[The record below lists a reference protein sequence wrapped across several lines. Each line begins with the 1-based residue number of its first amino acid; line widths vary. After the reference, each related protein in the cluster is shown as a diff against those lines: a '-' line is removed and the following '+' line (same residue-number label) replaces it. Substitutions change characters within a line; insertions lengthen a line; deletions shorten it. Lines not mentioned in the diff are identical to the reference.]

1 MLKSKNKLLHK
12 ALAFVLTFSLLATL
26 VSFNFT
32 ANATEING
40 GAGTISDP
48 YLISDEAEL
57 TAYAELFAHGNE
69 LYYAKLDNNITVNTN
84 WTAINKFSGTL
95 DGDGHTISFN
105 CGISSASNGLYGF
118 CGINEGTITN
128 LIIEGNVTV
137 SGEKD
142 FVGSIAGLNRGSIS
156 NCTNKMSITASGKN
170 TYAGGI
176 VGVMDSGTIS
186 NCKNEETISV
196 TTATDS
202 TDITDKESSSG
213 GIVALNYNGTVEKCT
228 NIGSVS
234 NTDNGYTGGI
244 VGCNNGTVDNC
255 LNTTVDNATGSASNS
270 NSTYVGSIVGLLY
283 TNPETGSTATLTNS
297 LNTTNSGNVV
307 GSNGIGEN
315 GSGTI
320 DNCYYLANS
329 DNDTI
334 DNTTNVTQDE
344 LNNGSVTYKLNNG
357 NVSNPVWGQTIPE
370 TESDYQLPVI
380 GITTNDDGT
389 SNIVYKGTEGDNS
402 YTNTK
407 PTCGNN
413 HKYENGVCTVCG
425 DVLIKVSNYSL
436 TIDGSIGLNY
446 YISVDKN
453 SYNENTLPVTFI
465 ANGTDTKEFTAEKT
479 TVDGTPEKFN
489 IYKATVLL
497 KSDQMN
503 YDIVVKASVN
513 NNQYESKPFSVN
525 AYLLKLNSNPAQYD
539 SNNAEELKNLAIN
552 MYTYGYYANEY
563 FGNNA
568 SYSPTIAL
576 NNDITLSSGI
586 SDNYNLSYTDNV
598 TADNTLTHYASSL
611 QHLEQIK
618 AFFYVQGVDEQA
630 DNTYMKYETVS
641 TDGNNTS
648 TNNNAKYVKVEP
660 RNGYYYGLT
669 DMIPIAQLGTTKFA
683 VTFGTGSGDSFV
695 ASSKTKYY
703 GPYTYIK
710 NIFQKYE
717 NDNPNDPSYKLIQA
731 LYHYSEAA
739 KVYFDAVAATE

>member
-1 MLKSKNKLLHK
+1 MLKSKNMLLHK
-12 ALAFVLTFSLLATL
+12 AIAFLLTFSLLATL

-32 ANATEING
+32 ANAVEITG
-40 GAGTISDP
+40 GKGTISDP

-57 TAYAELFAHGNE
+57 TAYAEFFVDGNKQI
-69 LYYAKLDNNITVNTN
+69 YAKLDNDLTISRT
-84 WTAINKFSGTL
+84 WTAIDKFSGTL

-105 CGISSASNGLYGF
+105 NSISGSSNGLYGF

-128 LIIEGNVTV
+128 LIIAGNGVTV
-137 SGEKD
+137 NGEED
-142 FVGSIAGLNRGSIS
+142 FVGSIAGLNRGTIS
-156 NCTNKMSITASGKN
+156 NCTNKMNITASGKN

-176 VGVMDSGTIS
+176 AGVMDTGTIS
-186 NCKNEETISV
+186 NCKNEGTISV
-196 TTATDS
+196 TTVTVS
-202 TDITDKESSSG
+202 TDVTDKESSSG

-228 NIGSVS
+228 NTGTVS

-255 LNTTVDNATGSASNS
+255 LNTTVDNATGSATNS

-283 TNPETGSTATLTNS
+283 TNPNTGTTATLTNS
-297 LNTTNSGNVV
+297 LNTTDAGYVV

-315 GSGTI
+315 GLGTI
-320 DNCYYLANS
+320 ENCYYLA
-329 DNDTI
+329 DTDADGI
-334 DNTTNVTQDE
+334 DNTTNVTQGE
-344 LNNGSVTYKLNNG
+344 LDNGSVTYRLNNS
-357 NVSNPVWGQTIPE
+357 NVSDPVWGQTIPE

-380 GITTNDDGT
+380 GITTDDDGNA
-389 SNIVYKGTEGDNS
+389 SNIVYKDGDS

-407 PTCGNN
+407 PQCEN
-413 HKYENGVCTVCG
+413 HSYENGVCTVCG
-425 DVLIKVSNYSL
+425 DVLIKVLYYSL

-446 YISVDKN
+446 YISVDN
-453 SYNENTLPVTFI
+453 RTYTAETLPVTFI
-465 ANGTDTKEFTAEKT
+465 VNSEDTTALSAEKT
-479 TVDGTPEKFN
+479 TVDGAPDNFN

-513 NNQYESKPFSVN
+513 DNQYESTPFSVN
-525 AYLLKLNSNPAQYD
+525 AYLFKLYSNPAEFD
-539 SNNAEELKNLAIN
+539 ANKPEDLKNVAIN

-563 FGNNA
+563 FGNND
-568 SYSPTIAL
+568 SYSPTIPL
-576 NNDITLSSGI
+576 NDKITLSTDIG
-586 SDNYNLSYTDNV
+586 DGYELSYSGDDG
-598 TADNTLTHYASSL
+598 ATLTHYASSL

-618 AFFYVQGVDEQA
+618 TFFYVQGVDKEQA
-630 DNTYMKYETVS
+630 ENTYMKYETVS

-648 TNNNAKYVKVEP
+648 NNDAKYVKVEP
-660 RNGYYYGLT
+660 RNGYYCGLT
-669 DMIPIAQLGTTKFA
+669 DMIAIAELSTTKFA

-717 NDNPNDPSYKLIQA
+717 NTDKSNKSYKLVQA
-731 LYHYSEAA
+731 LYHFSEAA
-739 KVYFDAVAATE
+739 KSYF

>member
-32 ANATEING
+32 ANATEIIG
-40 GAGTISDP
+40 GTGTISNP
-48 YLISDEAEL
+48 YLISDKAEL
-57 TAYAELFAHGNE
+57 IAYAKLFVNGNE
-69 LYYAKLDNNITVNTN
+69 LYSAKLDNDITVNAS

-95 DGDGHTISFN
+95 DGDGHTIYFN
-105 CGISSASNGLYGF
+105 GGISSASNGLYGF

-128 LIIEGNVTV
+128 LIIEGSVTV

-156 NCTNKMSITASGKN
+156 NCTNKMNITASGKN

-186 NCKNEETISV
+186 NCKNNGTISV
-196 TTATDS
+196 TTTTES
-202 TDITDKESSSG
+202 TDVKDKESSAG

-228 NIGSVS
+228 NTGSVS

-244 VGCNNGTVDNC
+244 VGCNNGNVDNC
-255 LNTTVDNATGSASNS
+255 LNTTGGNATKDN
-270 NSTYVGSIVGLLY
+270 NTYVGSIVGLLF

-297 LNTTNSGNVV
+297 LNTTDSGNVV

-329 DNDTI
+329 DDDTI
-334 DNTTNVTQDE
+334 ENTNYVTLDE
-344 LNNGSVTYKLNNG
+344 LHNGSVTYKLNNG

-370 TESDYQLPVI
+370 TESNYQLPVI

-389 SNIVYKGTEGDNS
+389 ASNIVYQGTEGDNS

-407 PTCGNN
+407 PACIEHT
-413 HKYENGVCTVCG
+413 YENGVCTVCG
-425 DVLIKVSNYSL
+425 DVLIKVSYYSL

-446 YISVDKN
+446 YISVDNK
-453 SYNENTLPVTFI
+453 SYNEDTLPVTFI
-465 ANGTDTKEFTAEKT
+465 ANGTDTTEVIAKKT
-479 TVDGTPEKFN
+479 TVDNAPANFH

-503 YDIVVKASVN
+503 YDIVVKTSVN
-513 NNQYESKPFSVN
+513 NNQYESTPFSVN

-539 SNNAEELKNLAIN
+539 ANNAEELKNLAIN

-563 FGNNA
+563 FGSNA

-576 NNDITLSSGI
+576 NNDITQSSNI
-586 SDNYNLSYTDNV
+586 SDNYNLSYTDNSG
-598 TADNTLTHYASSL
+598 NTLTHYASSL

-618 AFFYVQGVDEQA
+618 AFFYVQGVEGEA
-630 DNTYMKYETVS
+630 DNIYMKYETVS
-641 TDGNNTS
+641 TDGSNTS
-648 TNNNAKYVKVEP
+648 NNNAKYVKVEP

-683 VTFGTGSGDSFV
+683 VTFGTGSNDTFV

-717 NDNPNDPSYKLIQA
+717 NGNQNDPSYKLVQA

-739 KVYFDAVAATE
+739 ADYFPSQNS

>member
-32 ANATEING
+32 ANATEITG
-40 GAGTISDP
+40 GTGTISDP

-57 TAYAELFAHGNE
+57 TTYANLFVNGNE
-69 LYYAKLDNNITVNTN
+69 LYSAKLDNDITVNAS
-84 WTAINKFSGTL
+84 WTAIEKFTGYL
-95 DGDGHTISFN
+95 DGNGHKISFN
-105 CGISSASNGLYGF
+105 NGITGTTNGLYGF

-128 LIIEGNVTV
+128 LTVAGSDVTV
-137 SGEKD
+137 SNEKD
-142 FVGSIAGLNRGSIS
+142 FVGSIAGLNRGTIS
-156 NCTNKMSITASGKN
+156 NCINEMNVSASGKN

-176 VGVMDSGTIS
+176 AGVMDSGTIS
-186 NCKNEETISV
+186 NCKNNGNISV
-196 TTATDS
+196 TTTTES
-202 TDITDKESSSG
+202 TDVTDKESSAG

-228 NIGSVS
+228 NTGSVS

-244 VGCNNGTVDNC
+244 VGCNNGNVDNC
-255 LNTTVDNATGSASNS
+255 LNTTGGNATND
-270 NSTYVGSIVGLLY
+270 NNTDNNTYVGSIVGLLF
-283 TNPETGSTATLTNS
+283 TNPETGSTAALTNS
-297 LNTTNSGNVV
+297 LNTTDSGNVV
-307 GSNGIGEN
+307 GSNGIGKN

-320 DNCYYLANS
+320 DNCYYLADS
-329 DNDTI
+329 DDDTI

-344 LNNGSVTYKLNNG
+344 LNNGSVTYRLNNG

-407 PTCGNN
+407 PTCDNN

-453 SYNENTLPVTFI
+453 SYNENNLPVTFI
-465 ANGTDTKEFTAEKT
+465 ANGTDTTEFTAEKT
-479 TVDGTPEKFN
+479 TVDGTPENFN

-576 NNDITLSSGI
+576 NNEVTFSNAIVNGYDLSY
-586 SDNYNLSYTDNV
+586 SDNNN
-598 TADNTLTHYASSL
+598 NTLTHYASSL

-618 AFFYVQGVDEQA
+618 AFFYVQGVDGEA
-630 DNTYMKYETVS
+630 DNTYMRYETVS
-641 TDGNNTS
+641 TDGSNTS
-648 TNNNAKYVKVEP
+648 NNNAKYVKVEP

-669 DMIPIAQLGTTKFA
+669 DMIAIAELGTTKFA
-683 VTFGTGSGDSFV
+683 VTFGTGSDDNFV

-710 NIFQKYE
+710 NIFKKYE
-717 NDNPNDPSYKLIQA
+717 NGNQNDPSYKLVQA

-739 KVYFDAVAATE
+739 KAYFDAVAATPTG